1 MGAALAEPASHR
13 RDIHFHAVGYVETV
27 CVPDRHAGDVAEEVA
42 KLKKQ
47 SGQNLLIYGSGA
59 LVNAL
64 MPRNLIDVYRL
75 MVYPLVLGSGER
87 FFRDGGGR
95 TTLALSDAKTT
106 TTGVAVLT
114 YVLAARHA
122 KGAR

>member
-1 MGAALAEPASHR
+1 MQKVVIFGALTALFFLFTPATR
-13 RDIHFHAVGYVETV
+13 AQDA
-27 CVPDRHAGDVAEEVA
+27 DEVA

-47 SGQNLLIYGSGA
+47 SGQNLLIYGSAA

-87 FFRDGGGR
+87 FFKDSGGR

-114 YVLAARHA
+114 YVPAARNA

>member
-1 MGAALAEPASHR
+1 MVVMGAALAEPASHR

-59 LVNAL
+59 LVNTL
-64 MPRNLIDVYRL
+64 IQRNLIDMYQL
-75 MVYPLVLGSGER
+75 MIYPIVLGSGER
-87 FFRDGGGR
+87 FFRTGLD
-95 TTLALSDAKTT
+95 TTLSLSDAKTT
-106 TTGVAVLT
+106 AAGVAVLT
-114 YVLAARHA
+114 YVPRPKDH
-122 KGAR
+122 R